1 MKKLV
6 YLLPLIFL
14 GCVNNINIDKKLKET
29 SIEDKI
35 IKEYQI
41 SKSALTKI
49 DNDYYFYMPH
59 SNGLI
64 IYKLDSNYRLVKKK
78 IIPKLIEG
86 HKLISNKNYIF
97 LIGYD
102 QTKNRPIILKL
113 DKNLEIKSQKYIADK
128 FDIPQDAIINNNSTT
143 VLLLTY
149 KNGADIKLYENGKVK
164 VFEAKQNQFP
174 KFLIK
179 YNGGYLIVGSI
190 QHPQEDLLVVF
201 VKNNK
206 ILWAN
211 IYDFGMEDTPKKV
224 YVKDKNI
231 VIKLVSQDYMGAEKY
246 ITIEINKNGN
256 IIKKE
261 KNLEFKRLPTRFR
274 T

>member
-6 YLLPLIFL
+6 YLFPLIFL

-190 QHPQEDLLVVF
+190 QHPQEDLLVMF
-201 VKNNK
+201 VKNSK
-206 ILWAN
+206 VLWAN
-211 IYDFGMEDTPKKV
+211 IYDFGMEDVPKKV
-224 YVKDKNI
+224 FIKGNNV

>member
-6 YLLPLIFL
+6 YLFPLIFL

-41 SKSALTKI
+41 SKSALTKV

>member
-6 YLLPLIFL
+6 YLFPLIFL

-190 QHPQEDLLVVF
+190 QHPQEDLLVMF
-201 VKNNK
+201 VKNSK
-206 ILWAN
+206 VLWAN
-211 IYDFGMEDTPKKV
+211 IYDFGMEDVPKKI

-261 KNLEFKRLPTRFR
+261 KI
-274 T
+274 

>member
-1 MKKLV
+1 
-6 YLLPLIFL
+6 
-14 GCVNNINIDKKLKET
+14 
-29 SIEDKI
+29 
-35 IKEYQI
+35 
-41 SKSALTKI
+41 
-49 DNDYYFYMPH
+49 
-59 SNGLI
+59 
-64 IYKLDSNYRLVKKK
+64 
-78 IIPKLIEG
+78 
-86 HKLISNKNYIF
+86 
-97 LIGYD
+97 
-102 QTKNRPIILKL
+102 
-113 DKNLEIKSQKYIADK
+113 
-128 FDIPQDAIINNNSTT
+128 
-143 VLLLTY
+143 
-149 KNGADIKLYENGKVK
+149 
-164 VFEAKQNQFP
+164 
-174 KFLIK
+174 
-179 YNGGYLIVGSI
+179 VGSI

>member
-1 MKKLV
+1 MCKQYK
-6 YLLPLIFL
+6 YR
-14 GCVNNINIDKKLKET
+14 KKLKET

-113 DKNLEIKSQKYIADK
+113 DKNLEIKSQK
-128 FDIPQDAIINNNSTT
+128 
-143 VLLLTY
+143 
-149 KNGADIKLYENGKVK
+149 
-164 VFEAKQNQFP
+164 
-174 KFLIK
+174 
-179 YNGGYLIVGSI
+179 
-190 QHPQEDLLVVF
+190 
-201 VKNNK
+201 
-206 ILWAN
+206 
-211 IYDFGMEDTPKKV
+211 IY
-224 YVKDKNI
+224 
-231 VIKLVSQDYMGAEKY
+231 S
-246 ITIEINKNGN
+246 
-256 IIKKE
+256 
-261 KNLEFKRLPTRFR
+261 R
-274 T
+274 

>member
-6 YLLPLIFL
+6 YLFPLIFL

-41 SKSALTKI
+41 SKSALTKV

-149 KNGADIKLYENGKVK
+149 KNGADIKLYENGKEK
-164 VFEAKQNQFP
+164 IFEAKQNQFP